1 MGKGGIKLKT
11 SQLNINNYPICITVK
26 DSLCIK
32 ANQICLIIQSFL
44 MESYLVSFYEP
55 NNIVY
60 AVLRFRKLMI
70 GQLNEDTEFLHQVT

>member
-1 MGKGGIKLKT
+1 
-11 SQLNINNYPICITVK
+11 
-26 DSLCIK
+26 
-32 ANQICLIIQSFL
+32 

-70 GQLNEDTEFLHQVT
+70 GQLNEDTKFLHQVT